1 RQVAAKYLI
10 IMEIAQDVREL
21 LVGSTTEQQLLQD
34 MQSYHQKYCDF
45 MRKLANQVS
54 ELSLAMCPESRIF
67 YYQLQ
72 CAMYKDWTAA
82 ITDCAFMSSTINTKT
97 LETKLNTYEQV
108 VARILRNDA
117 ESASPVVDVPKD
129 SSMEQWIHMYEAHR
143 KKIASTQG

>member
-1 RQVAAKYLI
+1 
-10 IMEIAQDVREL
+10 MEIAQDVREL

-34 MQSYHQKYCDF
+34 MQTYHRKYCEF
-45 MRKLANQVS
+45 MTNLATQVS

-82 ITDCAFMSSTINTKT
+82 ITDCAFMSSTCNTKT
-97 LETKLNTYEQV
+97 LESKLNTYEQV
-108 VARILRNDA
+108 VARILRNDS
-117 ESASPVVDVPKD
+117 ESSSSPVVDVSKD

-143 KKIASTQG
+143 KKIASSQG